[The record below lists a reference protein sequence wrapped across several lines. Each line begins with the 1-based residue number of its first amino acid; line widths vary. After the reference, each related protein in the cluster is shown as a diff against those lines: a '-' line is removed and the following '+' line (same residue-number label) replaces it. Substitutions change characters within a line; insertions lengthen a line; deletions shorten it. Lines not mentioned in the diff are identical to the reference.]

1 MKHKRTPKRK
11 RMEQE
16 EEDIVAIS
24 NLKKIRVQESVV
36 STSTNPDTRKTDT
49 ATPQKL
55 QPDRRTPSTHKQ
67 EKLKLKQNQG
77 AKNLISYFEDLS
89 KKPTHKIQVIS
100 EKKVNLTKQS
110 ANSKFN
116 PTLPQLK
123 NKLSQSNPP
132 KRRRPRKEQGVV
144 KITNFF
150 TQLKEKV
157 KEEGTEKVLNSQ
169 SSDCNLSS

>member
-16 EEDIVAIS
+16 EEEIVAIS

-67 EKLKLKQNQG
+67 EKLKQNQG

-89 KKPTHKIQVIS
+89 KKPNHQIQVIS
-100 EKKVNLTKQS
+100 EKKQT
-110 ANSKFN
+110 ANSKFK
-116 PTLPQLK
+116 PTLP
-123 NKLSQSNPP
+123 
-132 KRRRPRKEQGVV
+132 
-144 KITNFF
+144 
-150 TQLKEKV
+150 
-157 KEEGTEKVLNSQ
+157 
-169 SSDCNLSS
+169 